1 MVKLENFPHLS
12 YDLSLCKLNVWRLVS
27 SLALT
32 REYRLLSACSTAVSV
47 RMQPA
52 DCMQQQQ
59 CRILRS
65 APAVGIMMS
74 VVSSAVRTHVQT
86 RVTPPPHSR
95 ATCHTHVSR
104 VPAITTLSNQLKL
117 SPSSSVNIWRHPGT
131 SRQPHQAGQYLDIYQ
146 EMKKCWRA
154 VSWCP
159 DMSRVWVTL

>member
-1 MVKLENFPHLS
+1 MTRNSHSTVKLENFPHLS

-32 REYRLLSACSTAVSV
+32 REYRLLSACSIAVSV

-95 ATCHTHVSR
+95 ATFHTR
-104 VPAITTLSNQLKL
+104 VTCPSHHNTLDLALSNQLKL

-131 SRQPHQAGQYLDIYQ
+131 SRQPHQAGQYLEI
-146 EMKKCWRA
+146 KK
-154 VSWCP
+154 
-159 DMSRVWVTL
+159 

>member
-1 MVKLENFPHLS
+1 M
-12 YDLSLCKLNVWRLVS
+12 WRLVS

-95 ATCHTHVSR
+95 ATFHTR
-104 VPAITTLSNQLKL
+104 VTCPSHHNTQQSTEVVAKLKCEYLASSWHQPPA
-117 SPSSSVNIWRHPGT
+117 SPSRAVFRN
-131 SRQPHQAGQYLDIYQ
+131 Q